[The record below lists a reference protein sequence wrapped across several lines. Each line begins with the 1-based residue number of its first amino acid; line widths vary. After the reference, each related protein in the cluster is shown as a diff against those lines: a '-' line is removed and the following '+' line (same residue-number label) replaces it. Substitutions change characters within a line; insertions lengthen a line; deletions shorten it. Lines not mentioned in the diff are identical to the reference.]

1 MPNPDGRPPQ
11 YGKKK
16 KRVEISLS
24 AESKAALK
32 ADDNPI
38 KAAGW
43 PSLSQLIEAILRG
56 EVTKPQRS
64 IKNIG
69 GLQ

>member
-1 MPNPDGRPPQ
+1 MPNPNGRPPQ
-11 YGKKK
+11 YGERK

-24 AESKAALK
+24 PESKAALR

-38 KAAGW
+38 LAAGW
-43 PSLSQLIEAILRG
+43 PSLSQLAEAILRG
-56 EVTKPQRS
+56 EVTTPQRS